1 MIMPHRLLNIWT
13 VVLGIAA
20 LVIVALMVMF
30 GVDVMRASR
39 TGPRWKRRMVTA
51 SLAVLAAIGVNIADR
66 DASAKPPMIPQ
77 RPTCYS
83 IMLVDPPPMRPVT
96 VLPMRMAAMKKLG
109 VMEKIKSDVL
119 KKLAAQIRTEI
130 VSYEKTVL
138 SRLPAGSDAKT
149 KARKTVVEARAWLAA
164 ADIRLAVGDK
174 PLADV
179 PVWQALVKNWRAAEE
194 AASGRKGRYP
204 FDAKTKKALLASLD
218 AAPGEL
224 DVLAR
229 AGYLT
234 AAEAGL
240 LKIALNGLP
249 TRVKRMRPTEFRNTS
264 CYRSM
269 GTVEPDPLV
278 AMLARM
284 PLLEKIAQGRKLHPA
299 AVKRIAEVVEIQIAK
314 LTDEKYLKNLTPDS
328 RATAGN
334 VARAARAVIKKLT
347 AAVKPKPAT
356 AAG

>member
-13 VVLGIAA
+13 VVLGLAA

-30 GVDVMRASR
+30 GADLVRAAR
-39 TGPRWKRRMVTA
+39 TGPRWKRRMIAA
-51 SLAVLAAIGVNIADR
+51 SLAVLAAIGVNIA
-66 DASAKPPMIPQ
+66 AAQPQ
-77 RPTCYS
+77 RPRPSCYL
-83 IMLVDPPPMRPVT
+83 MVRVPDRVPT
-96 VLPMRMAAMKKLG
+96 AALPGRMTALKKLG

-119 KKLAAQIRTEI
+119 KKVAARIRAD
-130 VSYEKTVL
+130 VVPYEKTVIP
-138 SRLPAGSDAKT
+138 SLPAGSDAQA
-149 KARKTVVEARAWLAA
+149 KARKTLADARAWLVA
-164 ADIRLAVGDK
+164 ADLRLAVGDK

-179 PVWQALVKNWRAAEE
+179 PVWRDMMKNWRQAEE

-204 FDAKTKKALLASLD
+204 FDAKTKKSLLASLA

-224 DVLAR
+224 DALAR

-240 LKIALNGLP
+240 LKGALDGLP
-249 TRVKRMRPTEFRNTS
+249 VRVKRMRPTELRKAT
-264 CYRSM
+264 CYKPMSIAKR
-269 GTVEPDPLV
+269 DPLV

-284 PLLEKIAQGRKLHPA
+284 PLLEKVAEGRKVHPA
-299 AVKRIAEVVEIQIAK
+299 AVKRIAEVVELQVAK
-314 LTDEKYLKNLTPDS
+314 LTDDKYLKALPPDS

-334 VARAARAVIKKLT
+334 VVKAARAAIKKLT
-347 AAVKPKPAT
+347 AAAKLKPAP